1 MPTPGRN
8 PNALPELLIRTESD
22 DDGCDSDD
30 DDAAAY
36 SGHGTFPLVE
46 KDSPYTPAVVRGRG
60 GGVDRNRVRPLL
72 TVVEADG
79 DGVPARKSELCCW
92 WDCHP
97 FGTDRFLVP
106 LQFDESTG
114 VFRVHGN
121 FCSASCAKAYILDR
135 GRAGAGVDPVKVI
148 SWFSLM
154 CKRVYGI
161 GICTPVTASPP
172 RFMLDM
178 FGGPFTIEEFR
189 EKSLT
194 SEFCVI
200 NPPLFVAVQ
209 EVREIIHEERQR
221 QEDQK
226 QRYLA
231 ASKRAEEDDRNVTG
245 VRTTPPVPKRKR
257 YPSTRP
263 VAPRIPDQPLPAPQ
277 RQQPLKLLRARDL
290 PGSKSALCNFMNITT
305 HKRK

>member
-8 PNALPELLIRTESD
+8 PNALPELLIRTDSD
-22 DDGCDSDD
+22 DEPSDD

-36 SGHGTFPLVE
+36 LGHGTFPLAE
-46 KDSPYTPAVVRGRG
+46 RDSPHTPAVVRRRD

-72 TVVEADG
+72 TAVEADG
-79 DGVPARKSELCCW
+79 DGVPQRKSEFCCW

-97 FGTDRFLVP
+97 FLTDRFFVP
-106 LQFDESTG
+106 MRFDERTG

-161 GICTPVTASPP
+161 GIRTPVTAAPP
-172 RFMLDM
+172 RYMLDM
-178 FGGPFTIEEFR
+178 FGGPFAIEEFR
-189 EKSLT
+189 ERSLT

-209 EVREIIHEERQR
+209 EVHEIIHEERQR

-231 ASKRAEEDDRNVTG
+231 ASKKAEQDDGNVAR
-245 VRTTPPVPKRKR
+245 VRTVPPAPKRKR

-263 VAPRIPDQPLPAPQ
+263 VAPRIPDQPPPVPQ

-290 PGSKSALCNFMNITT
+290 PGSKSALSNFMNITT